1 MLIGLGSGCLTMTFA
16 ALVTSRWFVRRRGLV
31 TGVLSASSHLGQLL
45 FLPLLAW
52 AVDRYDWQPPV
63 VTLALAALTVSAL
76 VALFLRDHP
85 ADVGAL
91 PYGSEEFVAKPAPAE
106 GAARRTLTV
115 LVQAMRTGTFWLLAG
130 MFVICGASTN
140 GIMWSNWVPAAH
152 DHGMHATVAASMLS
166 LIGVFS
172 SLGAAVSGW
181 LTDRFDPRRLLAVY
195 FTVRALTLLTLPLLF
210 TATARPSMIAFAVV
224 YGLVDVATVP
234 PVIALCQR
242 TYGDDGPIVFGW
254 TNSAHQLGAG
264 ASAFL
269 GATARDVFGTYDTV
283 WVTLS
288 AVCLVAALLAVVV
301 RVSPGGAG
309 RPEAGSAS
317 GGPPLFL
324 PVRQSGHE
332 LPQPSG
338 EAGAEVRTG
347 AGRAA
352 PVRRY
357 PASSP
362 VSYRSPPKSTP
373 CTAPSA
379 AGRRPGSRRFR
390 VASRFAHP
398 ALPAPK
404 LSAVQ
409 VPVGD
414 TGGNLR
420 PIPRLFPRGIRASCF
435 LRAAC
440 ARVSLPTGGQ
450 RPTSTSRPNPLGMHQ
465 SGTAFRQDALAHARP
480 AAGKEMVPCS
490 PLTPHAR
497 PIRPCPPRRASPT
510 AISSPG

>member
-1 MLIGLGSGCLTMTFA
+1 MAQQTQTPVTSPPASAPDRSRPAGRRAWAIAVVAGAAIVTAGAFTTVPGLLVTPLHQEYAWDRGQIALAASVNMVLFGATAPFATALMERAGIRRVAAGAMLLVAAGALLTNAMTAPWQLVLYWGVLIGLGSGCLTMTFA

-31 TGVLSASSHLGQLL
+31 TGALSASSHLGQLL

-91 PYGSEEFVAKPAPAE
+91 PYGGEEFVPKPAPAE
-106 GAARRTLTV
+106 GAARRTVTV
-115 LVQAMRTGTFWLLAG
+115 LVQAMHTGTFWLLAG

-269 GATARDVFGTYDTV
+269 GATARDLFGTYDTV

-288 AVCLVAALLAVVV
+288 AVCLVAALLAMVV
-301 RVSPGGAG
+301 RVSPG
-309 RPEAGSAS
+309 E
-317 GGPPLFL
+317 
-324 PVRQSGHE
+324 Q
-332 LPQPSG
+332 QP
-338 EAGAEVRTG
+338 A
-347 AGRAA
+347 
-352 PVRRY
+352 
-357 PASSP
+357 
-362 VSYRSPPKSTP
+362 
-373 CTAPSA
+373 
-379 AGRRPGSRRFR
+379 
-390 VASRFAHP
+390 
-398 ALPAPK
+398 
-404 LSAVQ
+404 
-409 VPVGD
+409 
-414 TGGNLR
+414 
-420 PIPRLFPRGIRASCF
+420 
-435 LRAAC
+435 
-440 ARVSLPTGGQ
+440 
-450 RPTSTSRPNPLGMHQ
+450 
-465 SGTAFRQDALAHARP
+465 
-480 AAGKEMVPCS
+480 
-490 PLTPHAR
+490 
-497 PIRPCPPRRASPT
+497 
-510 AISSPG
+510 

>member
-1 MLIGLGSGCLTMTFA
+1 MAQHAQTPVTSPPAPAPDGPRPAGRRAWAIAVVAGAAIVTAGAFTTVPGLLVTPLHQEYAWDRGQIALAASVNMVLFGATAPFAAALMERAGIRRVAAGAMLLIAAGALLTNAMASPWQLVLYWGVLIGLGSGCLTMTFA
-16 ALVTSRWFVRRRGLV
+16 ALVTSRWFTRRRGLV
-31 TGVLSASSHLGQLL
+31 TGALSASSHLGQLL

-63 VTLALAALTVSAL
+63 VTLALAALTVAGL

-85 ADVGAL
+85 ADVGVR

-106 GAARRTLTV
+106 GAARRTVTV

-172 SLGAAVSGW
+172 SLGAALSGW

-195 FTVRALTLLTLPLLF
+195 FTVRALTLLALPLVF
-210 TATARPSMIAFAVV
+210 TASAQPSMIVFAVV

-283 WVTLS
+283 WITLS
-288 AVCLVAALLAVVV
+288 AVCLVAALLAMVV
-301 RVSPGGAG
+301 RASDGDRRLA
-309 RPEAGSAS
+309 PEG
-317 GGPPLFL
+317 
-324 PVRQSGHE
+324 
-332 LPQPSG
+332 
-338 EAGAEVRTG
+338 
-347 AGRAA
+347 
-352 PVRRY
+352 
-357 PASSP
+357 
-362 VSYRSPPKSTP
+362 
-373 CTAPSA
+373 
-379 AGRRPGSRRFR
+379 
-390 VASRFAHP
+390 
-398 ALPAPK
+398 
-404 LSAVQ
+404 
-409 VPVGD
+409 
-414 TGGNLR
+414 
-420 PIPRLFPRGIRASCF
+420 
-435 LRAAC
+435 
-440 ARVSLPTGGQ
+440 
-450 RPTSTSRPNPLGMHQ
+450 
-465 SGTAFRQDALAHARP
+465 
-480 AAGKEMVPCS
+480 
-490 PLTPHAR
+490 
-497 PIRPCPPRRASPT
+497 
-510 AISSPG
+510 